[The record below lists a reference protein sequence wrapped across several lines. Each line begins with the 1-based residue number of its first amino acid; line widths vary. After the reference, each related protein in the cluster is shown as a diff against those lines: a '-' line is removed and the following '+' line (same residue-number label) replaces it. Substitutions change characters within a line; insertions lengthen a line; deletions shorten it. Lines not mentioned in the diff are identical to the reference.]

1 MNKMLEY
8 NLKLNGEYFLY
19 LDKDKWIL
27 VRNKFFNYEVM
38 SSTKNTET
46 ELKQFIKKHSTYKY
60 DLVSGFVNVILSIIA
75 VILSIINMKINN
87 VALRTFIYGML
98 LVLIVQSLVKIIVD
112 NHNQK
117 VLDRIFEED
126 KEYLKNLKEEK
137 KDVKNKKKKSKGEG
151 NDL

>member
-19 LDKDKWIL
+19 LDKDKWVL

-38 SSTKNTET
+38 NSTKNTEE
-46 ELKQFIKKHSTYKY
+46 ELKQFIKKHSTYQY
-60 DLVSGFVNVILSIIA
+60 NLVSGFVNIILSVIA
-75 VILSIINMKINN
+75 VILSIINIKLNN
-87 VALRTFIYGML
+87 VALRTFIYGMS
-98 LVLIVQSLVKIIVD
+98 LVLIVQGLVKIIVD

-137 KDVKNKKKKSKGEG
+137 KVVKNRKKKHE
-151 NDL
+151 

>member
-19 LDKDKWIL
+19 LDKDKWVL

-38 SSTKNTET
+38 NSTKNTEE

-60 DLVSGFVNVILSIIA
+60 DLVSGFVNIILSIIA
-75 VILSIINMKINN
+75 VILSIINMKLNN

-98 LVLIVQSLVKIIVD
+98 LVLIVQCLVKIIAD

-137 KDVKNKKKKSKGEG
+137 KVVKNRKKKHE
-151 NDL
+151 

>member
-19 LDKDKWIL
+19 LDKDKWVL

-38 SSTKNTET
+38 NSTKNTEE
-46 ELKQFIKKHSTYKY
+46 ELKQFIKQHSTYKY
-60 DLVSGFVNVILSIIA
+60 DLVSGFVNIILSIIA
-75 VILSIINMKINN
+75 VILSIINIKLHNEILSGFM
-87 VALRTFIYGML
+87 YGML
-98 LVLIVQSLVKIIVD
+98 LVLIVQCLAKILAD

-126 KEYLKNLKEEK
+126 REYVRNLKEEK
-137 KDVKNKKKKSKGEG
+137 KVVKNRKKKHE
-151 NDL
+151 